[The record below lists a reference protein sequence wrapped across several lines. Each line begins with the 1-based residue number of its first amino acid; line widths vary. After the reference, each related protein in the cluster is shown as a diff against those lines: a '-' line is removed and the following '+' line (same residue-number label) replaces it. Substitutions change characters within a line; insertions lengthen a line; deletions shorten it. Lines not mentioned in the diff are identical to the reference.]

1 MILTKQQQS
10 HEHAVGLVI
19 HTKSSDC
26 NLLIIKSAHADHVAA
41 VMVKG
46 GSIRTWITL
55 ISNKQETSATTRH
68 LPRVY
73 HLIQRLSEGLQ
84 YAYCIIT
91 EISGFTSIPSS
102 PQTRQQVGGVC
113 APEMTL

>member
-1 MILTKQQQS
+1 M
-10 HEHAVGLVI
+10 
-19 HTKSSDC
+19 
-26 NLLIIKSAHADHVAA
+26 AA
-41 VMVKG
+41 VIVKG

-55 ISNKQETSATTRH
+55 ISNKQEASAATRH

-73 HLIQRLSEGLQ
+73 LIQRLSEGLQ

-102 PQTRQQVGGVC
+102 PQTRQQVGGASVH
-113 APEMTL
+113 LR